1 MGEPLSAA
9 VGGNRCRSAPDI
21 CYAVIMTERKPL
33 SAGEALELLM
43 TRRRDLEDLAA
54 SSAEARQPVELDQTR
69 VGRLSRMDALQSQAM
84 ALETERR
91 RAIELRRIEAALQ
104 RLEEGEYG
112 YCVTCGDEI
121 AVERLSLDPATPQCL
136 TCARAASS

>member
-1 MGEPLSAA
+1 MPARNMGARQGSY
-9 VGGNRCRSAPDI
+9 I
-21 CYAVIMTERKPL
+21 CYAEVMVGRRPMSDK
-33 SAGEALELLM
+33 AALELLM
-43 TRRRDLEDLAA
+43 TRRRDLEELAA
-54 SSAEARQPVELDQTR
+54 GSAEARRPVELDQTR

-91 RAIELRRIEAALQ
+91 RAIELKRIEAALR

-136 TCARAASS
+136 GCARAASN